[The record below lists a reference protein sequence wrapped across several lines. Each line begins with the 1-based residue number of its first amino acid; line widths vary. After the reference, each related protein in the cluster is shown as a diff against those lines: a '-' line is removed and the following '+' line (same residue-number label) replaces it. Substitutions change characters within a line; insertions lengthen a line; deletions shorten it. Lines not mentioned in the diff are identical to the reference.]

1 MSSNAPQ
8 ASTPEVSVLV
18 VFRNEARHI
27 EHCIASIE
35 AQFEPGQAWE
45 LLLIDGCSTDNSRE
59 LVEQYFANRS
69 DVRWQLIHNPDKTL
83 ATGWNLGIQ
92 AASGTYIIRPD
103 AHAALHPGYIGT
115 ALKVIE
121 QKPDVAAVGGTLATI
136 GKGWWG
142 RIIQE
147 ALSSKVGV
155 GNSGFRTG
163 AESGYADTAVYG
175 LYRKKVYDQVGL
187 FDASLVRHQDTE
199 FHGRVT
205 AAGWKFWL
213 ESSIAADYYCR
224 DTVPRL
230 ITHLFRIGYYLP
242 DLMGQRGGLRPR
254 HLAPFVFF
262 AGLAGLFLLG
272 FFWMPFAYLGAL
284 GLGMYSLAMV
294 LNALSKLRHGPQML
308 LLIGLIPLM
317 HLAYAWGT
325 FRGLL
330 RQLGRSSSPKPSAA

>member
-8 ASTPEVSVLV
+8 APSPEVSVLI

-121 QKPDVAAVGGTLATI
+121 QKPDVELRCNLHTI
-136 GKGWWG
+136 PSLHHDASNSSYVKL
-142 RIIQE
+142 QV
-147 ALSSKVGV
+147 LSSRMDAPPWPDG
-155 GNSGFRTG
+155 RTR
-163 AESGYADTAVYG
+163 V
-175 LYRKKVYDQVGL
+175 V
-187 FDASLVRHQDTE
+187 E
-199 FHGRVT
+199 F
-205 AAGWKFWL
+205 
-213 ESSIAADYYCR
+213 
-224 DTVPRL
+224 
-230 ITHLFRIGYYLP
+230 
-242 DLMGQRGGLRPR
+242 
-254 HLAPFVFF
+254 
-262 AGLAGLFLLG
+262 
-272 FFWMPFAYLGAL
+272 
-284 GLGMYSLAMV
+284 
-294 LNALSKLRHGPQML
+294 LRHE
-308 LLIGLIPLM
+308 
-317 HLAYAWGT
+317 
-325 FRGLL
+325 
-330 RQLGRSSSPKPSAA
+330 S